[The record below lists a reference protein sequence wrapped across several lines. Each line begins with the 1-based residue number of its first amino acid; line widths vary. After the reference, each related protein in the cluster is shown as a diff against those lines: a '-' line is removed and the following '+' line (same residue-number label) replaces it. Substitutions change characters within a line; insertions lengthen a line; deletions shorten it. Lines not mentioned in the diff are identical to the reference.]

1 MIDTIKNQIEQL
13 DDPDFQGIR
22 NWVLLD
28 EVKRREALPAREDA
42 KVGLIKGLADQGEI
56 TRPEVATEEAAI
68 NGDGV
73 VPAWVDPAGK
83 DHRAYMAGEAVLDDG
98 KIYINRKS
106 GLNLK
111 RPNSP
116 DSGWELHNPPKEDA
130 PQPEP
135 EAEAPTDDQA
145 DDQAEDQAEDPA
157 HEETPGAPAWREPQ
171 SKTDLYAKGAEVT
184 HQGAQWRSTTDSN
197 RTEPGTD
204 DSWEKIEG

>member
-1 MIDTIKNQIEQL
+1 MIDQIKSQIEQL
-13 DDPDFQGIR
+13 DDPDFQTLR
-22 NWVLLD
+22 SWVFTD

-42 KVGLIKGLADQGEI
+42 QVGLIKDLAEQGEI
-56 TRPEVATEEAAI
+56 ERPDSVTEQEAI

-83 DHRAYMAGEAVLDDG
+83 AHRAYFVGAAVLDDG
-98 KIYINRKS
+98 KIYINRKK
-106 GLNLK
+106 GLNFA

-116 DSGWELHNPPKEDA
+116 DSGWELYNPPKEDA

-145 DDQAEDQAEDPA
+145 EDQGT
-157 HEETPGAPAWREPQ
+157 EEAPGAPAWREPQ
-171 SKTDLYAKGAEVT
+171 SKTDLYAKDAEVT
-184 HQGAQWRSTTDSN
+184 HQGAQWRSTVDSN

>member
-1 MIDTIKNQIEQL
+1 MIDQIKTNIQEL
-13 DDPDFQGIR
+13 NDPDFQALR
-22 NWVLLD
+22 SWVFMD

-56 TRPEVATEEAAI
+56 TRPESATEEAAI

-73 VPAWVDPAGK
+73 IPQWVDPAGK

-135 EAEAPTDDQA
+135 EAEAPTDGEAEEQA
-145 DDQAEDQAEDPA
+145 P
-157 HEETPGAPAWREPQ
+157 EEAPGAPAWREPQ
-171 SKTDLYAKGAEVT
+171 SKTDLYNKGAEVS
-184 HQGAQWRSTTDSN
+184 HNGAQWRSTADGN
-197 RTEPGTD
+197 RAEPGTD

>member
-1 MIDTIKNQIEQL
+1 MIDTIKTSIQELN
-13 DDPDFQGIR
+13 DTDFQTLR
-22 NWVLLD
+22 SWVFID

-42 KVGLIKGLADQGEI
+42 QVGLIKDLAAQGEI
-56 TRPEVATEEAAI
+56 ERPESVTEEAAI

-83 DHRAYMAGEAVLDDG
+83 AHRAYFVGAAVLDDG

-106 GLNLK
+106 GLNFA
-111 RPNSP
+111 RPNYP

-135 EAEAPTDDQA
+135 EAEAPTDGEAEEQA
-145 DDQAEDQAEDPA
+145 P
-157 HEETPGAPAWREPQ
+157 EEAPGAPAWREPQ
-171 SKTDLYAKGAEVT
+171 SKNDVYAKDAEVT
-184 HQGAQWRSTTDSN
+184 HQGAQWRSTVDSN

-204 DSWEKIEG
+204 DSWDKIEG

>member
-1 MIDTIKNQIEQL
+1 MIDQIKTNIQEL
-13 DDPDFQGIR
+13 NDPDFQALR
-22 NWVLLD
+22 SWVFTD

-68 NGDGV
+68 NGDGI
-73 VPAWVDPAGK
+73 VPPWVDPAGK

-98 KIYINRKS
+98 KIYINRKQ

-111 RPNSP
+111 RPNTP

-135 EAEAPTDDQA
+135 EAEAPTDGEAEEQA
-145 DDQAEDQAEDPA
+145 P
-157 HEETPGAPAWREPQ
+157 EEEPGAPAWREPQ
-171 SKTDLYAKGAEVT
+171 SKTDLYGKGAEVT
-184 HQGAQWRSTTDSN
+184 HQGAQWRSTVDGN
-197 RTEPGTD
+197 RAEPGAD
-204 DSWEKIEG
+204 DSWEKIEE